1 MWRKCSPG
9 KLLHF
14 SCKYLQLRLIYFSF
28 SLPEFKRKS
37 SIEKITPTWFTT
49 EEVSKK
55 RRSIAETI
63 AELSRENLKTNSPT
77 LQLPQLQFEPAT
89 HQKRRK
95 SRKSS
100 RKQDAVVDAEKKV
113 EAGSL
118 TFSATG
124 TGFYEEESVGNQE
137 KVSECGG
144 KISRRRTDVK
154 VGPFVQNLLVGIK
167 DIEC

>member
-1 MWRKCSPG
+1 M
-9 KLLHF
+9 
-14 SCKYLQLRLIYFSF
+14 
-28 SLPEFKRKS
+28 
-37 SIEKITPTWFTT
+37 
-49 EEVSKK
+49 SKK

-63 AELSRENLKTNSPT
+63 AELSRENLKANSST
-77 LQLPQLQFEPAT
+77 LQLPQLQFEAPT

-95 SRKSS
+95 SRKSA
-100 RKQDAVVDAEKKV
+100 RKHDVEV

-124 TGFYEEESVGNQE
+124 TGYYKEESVGNKK

-154 VGPFVQNLLVGIK
+154 VGPFVQVHML
-167 DIEC
+167 

>member
-1 MWRKCSPG
+1 M
-9 KLLHF
+9 
-14 SCKYLQLRLIYFSF
+14 YFCF

-63 AELSRENLKTNSPT
+63 AELSRENLEADSST
-77 LQLPQLQFEPAT
+77 LQLPQLQFEALT

-95 SRKSS
+95 SRKSA
-100 RKQDAVVDAEKKV
+100 RKHDAEVDAEKKV

-124 TGFYEEESVGNQE
+124 TGYYEEESVGNKE

-154 VGPFVQNLLVGIK
+154 VGPFVQVQML
-167 DIEC
+167 

>member
-1 MWRKCSPG
+1 MQPK
-9 KLLHF
+9 
-14 SCKYLQLRLIYFSF
+14 YFSF

-63 AELSRENLKTNSPT
+63 AELSRENLKANSST
-77 LQLPQLQFEPAT
+77 LQLPQLQFEALT

-95 SRKSS
+95 SRKSA
-100 RKQDAVVDAEKKV
+100 RKQDAEVDAEKKV

-118 TFSATG
+118 TFSAIG
-124 TGFYEEESVGNQE
+124 TGFYEEESVGNKE

-144 KISRRRTDVK
+144 KKSRRTGVK
-154 VGPFVQNLLVGIK
+154 VGPFVQNLLVGTK
-167 DIEC
+167 DLECKDFNDYIGQF

>member
-1 MWRKCSPG
+1 M
-9 KLLHF
+9 
-14 SCKYLQLRLIYFSF
+14 YFCF

-55 RRSIAETI
+55 RRSIAGTI
-63 AELSRENLKTNSPT
+63 AELSREDLKANSST
-77 LQLPQLQFEPAT
+77 LLPQLQFEALT

-95 SRKSS
+95 SRKSA
-100 RKQDAVVDAEKKV
+100 RKHDAEVDAEKKV

-124 TGFYEEESVGNQE
+124 TGFYEEKSVGNKE

-154 VGPFVQNLLVGIK
+154 VGHFVQVKMLSVDIK
-167 DIEC
+167 SFY

>member
-1 MWRKCSPG
+1 M
-9 KLLHF
+9 
-14 SCKYLQLRLIYFSF
+14 YFCF
-28 SLPEFKRKS
+28 SLPEFMRKS

-63 AELSRENLKTNSPT
+63 AELSRENLKADSSP
-77 LQLPQLQFEPAT
+77 LQLPQLQFEALT

-95 SRKSS
+95 SRKSA
-100 RKQDAVVDAEKKV
+100 RKHDAEVDAEKKV

-124 TGFYEEESVGNQE
+124 TGYYEEESVGNKE

-154 VGPFVQNLLVGIK
+154 VGPFVQVHML
-167 DIEC
+167 

>member
-1 MWRKCSPG
+1 M
-9 KLLHF
+9 
-14 SCKYLQLRLIYFSF
+14 YFCF

-37 SIEKITPTWFTT
+37 SIERITPTWFTT

-63 AELSRENLKTNSPT
+63 AELSRENLKADSST
-77 LQLPQLQFEPAT
+77 LQLPQLQFEALT

-100 RKQDAVVDAEKKV
+100 RKHDAEVNAEKKVV

-124 TGFYEEESVGNQE
+124 TGFYESVGNKE

-154 VGPFVQNLLVGIK
+154 VGPFVQVHML
-167 DIEC
+167 